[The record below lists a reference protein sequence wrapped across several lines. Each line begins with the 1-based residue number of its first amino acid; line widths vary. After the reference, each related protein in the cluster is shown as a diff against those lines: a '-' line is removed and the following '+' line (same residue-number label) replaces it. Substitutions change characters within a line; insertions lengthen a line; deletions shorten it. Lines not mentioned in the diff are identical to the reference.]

1 MAAQTVAQAGAS
13 VSSFSSA
20 LKNVYLPGIREELNE
35 KTNLLDLFTEG
46 DLTQYEWQGNQLVF
60 ALHSSRNYSGV
71 LYVAEG
77 GALPVAGSQG
87 VVNLLIPVCHLK
99 GRIQLSYEVMR
110 ASRSDKGSFVRAMDL
125 EQKGLVN
132 DVARQRN
139 RALAGFGS
147 EILAQ
152 STLSTSGVSFTV
164 DNPGG
169 VLGTVNPTRFIKV
182 GMVITSQLLTSPYTV
197 HGVGT
202 VTAVSGNLV
211 TLAAAMG
218 TTSND
223 AISLG
228 TTSVSASGEGSYG
241 GNPGPDGTV
250 VGDSADI
257 ASQGILGLVDNG
269 TYVATIFG
277 LGRTANAFYN
287 STVMPNV
294 GTINT
299 DILQRGVDNAEEVS
313 GEMIDK
319 FVCHSSVR
327 REISKMTEADRRYDA
342 TGAAKN
348 YDAGTLA
355 GANKKDLTY
364 NGWSFRTDKDFA
376 YGYLA
381 GINSSHLQWLPET
394 KGEWAEDDGT
404 ILLRIANV
412 DAYEARFRVSEN
424 FATDKA
430 NAHCMWSGITVNI
443 TSGVYA
449 D

>member
-1 MAAQTVAQAGAS
+1 MSQSVANFGA
-13 VSSFSSA
+13 A

-46 DLTQYEWQGNQLVF
+46 DLTQYEWQGNALIF

-71 LYVAEG
+71 MYVAEG
-77 GALPVAGSQG
+77 NGLPTAGNQG
-87 VVNLLIPVCHLK
+87 VVNLTIPIAHLK

-110 ASRSDKGSFVRAMDL
+110 ASRSDKGAFVRAMDL

-147 EILAQ
+147 EILAVVIGTTNQ
-152 STLSTSGVSFTV
+152 ATLQIE
-164 DNPGG
+164 NPGG
-169 VLGTVNPTRFIKV
+169 VSGTVNPGRFLKA
-182 GMVITSQLLTSPYTV
+182 GMVVAVQDATA
-197 HGVGT
+197 GT
-202 VTAVSGNLV
+202 VNGFGTVVSVSGATLV
-211 TLAAAMG
+211 LSASVSVTANNVITLATNSTG
-218 TTSND
+218 TNQ
-223 AISLG
+223 
-228 TTSVSASGEGSYG
+228 GSYG
-241 GNPGPDGTV
+241 LNNG
-250 VGDSADI
+250 SAGSAASDI
-257 ASQGILGLVDNG
+257 ASMGVMGLVDNG
-269 TYVATIFG
+269 TFVSTIFG
-277 LGRTANAFYN
+277 LSRSANAFYN
-287 STVMPNV
+287 STVMANV

-299 DILQRGVDNAEEVS
+299 DILQRGIDNTEEVS

-319 FVCHSSVR
+319 FVCHSSLR
-327 REISKMTEADRRYDA
+327 REISKLTEADRRY
-342 TGAAKN
+342 AAEGSPKN

-381 GINSSHLQWLPET
+381 AINTSHLTWLPET

-404 ILLRIANV
+404 ILLRVSNI
-412 DAYEARFRVSEN
+412 DAYEARFRVSEQ
-424 FATDKA
+424 FATDKS
-430 NAHCMWSGITVNI
+430 NAHCMFSGITVNV
-443 TSGVYA
+443 TSGVTA

>member
-1 MAAQTVAQAGAS
+1 MSQSVAN
-13 VSSFSSA
+13 FSAA

-46 DLTQYEWQGNQLVF
+46 DLTQYEWQGANLIF
-60 ALHSSRNYSGV
+60 ALHSSRNYTGV
-71 LYVAEG
+71 MYVAEG
-77 GALPVAGSQG
+77 GALPTAGNQSIA
-87 VVNLLIPVCHLK
+87 NLTIPVCHLK

-147 EILAQ
+147 EILAVV
-152 STLSTSGVSFTV
+152 TVSTSGTV
-164 DNPGG
+164 VTINNPGG
-169 VLGTVNPTRFIKV
+169 VGGTTNPTRFIKA
-182 GMVITSQLLTSPYTV
+182 GMVLVQQAAAGGAVIS
-197 HGVGT
+197 VGT
-202 VTAVSGNLV
+202 VASVSGALVTMTGVVSSTATAVL
-211 TLAAAMG
+211 
-218 TTSND
+218 
-223 AISLG
+223 SLG
-228 TTSVSASGEGSYG
+228 TTSIAATGAGSYG
-241 GNPGPDGTV
+241 GNSGTA
-250 VGDSADI
+250 GTDAADI
-257 ASQGILGLVDNG
+257 ASQGVLGLIDNG
-269 TYVATIFG
+269 TFVATIFG
-277 LGRTANAFYN
+277 LSRTANAFYN
-287 STVMPNV
+287 STVLTNV

-299 DILQRGVDNAEEVS
+299 DILQRGVDNCEEIS

-319 FVCHSSVR
+319 FICHSSVR
-327 REISKMTEADRRYDA
+327 REVSKLTEADRRYESDNKP
-342 TGAAKN
+342 KN

-381 GINSSHLQWLPET
+381 GVNTSHLQWLPET

-404 ILLRIANV
+404 ILLRVANI
-412 DAYEARFRVSEN
+412 DAYEARFRISEN

-430 NAHCMWSGITVNI
+430 NAHVMWSGITVNI
-443 TSGVYA
+443 TSGVFA

>member
-1 MAAQTVAQAGAS
+1 MPTGLS
-13 VSSFSSA
+13 VSGFSAA

-71 LYVAEG
+71 MYVAEG
-77 GALPVAGSQG
+77 GALPTAGSQG
-87 VVNLLIPVCHLK
+87 TTNLNIPIAHLK

-139 RALAGFGS
+139 RAMAGFGS
-147 EILAQ
+147 EILA
-152 STLSTSGVSFTV
+152 VITV
-164 DNPGG
+164 NTTGTVWTINNPGG
-169 VLGTVNPTRFIKV
+169 VGGTTNPTRFIKP
-182 GMVITSQLLTSPYTV
+182 GMVIASQAAAGGAV

-202 VTAVSGNLV
+202 VVSATGSLV
-211 TLAAAMG
+211 TLNVSATATVGDVLSLA
-218 TTSND
+218 TTS
-223 AISLG
+223 L
-228 TTSVSASGEGSYG
+228 SASGAGSYG
-241 GNPGPDGTV
+241 GNSGSAGT
-250 VGDSADI
+250 DAADL

-269 TYVATIFG
+269 TFVATIFG
-277 LGRTANAFYN
+277 LSRTANAFYN
-287 STVMPNV
+287 STVLTNV

-299 DILQRGVDNAEEVS
+299 DILQRGVDNCEEIS

-319 FVCHSSVR
+319 FICHSSVR
-327 REISKMTEADRRYDA
+327 REISKLTEADRRY
-342 TGAAKN
+342 AASN
-348 YDAGTLA
+348 SPQNFDAGTQA
-355 GANKKDLTY
+355 GAGKKDLTY

-381 GINSSHLQWLPET
+381 GVNTSHLFYLPET

-404 ILLRIANV
+404 ILLRVANV
-412 DAYEARFRVSEN
+412 DAYEARYRISEN

-430 NAHCMWSGITVNI
+430 NAHCMWSGITVNV
-443 TSGVYA
+443 TSGVYS

>member
-1 MAAQTVAQAGAS
+1 MSVGAT

-71 LYVAEG
+71 MYVQEG
-77 GALPVAGSQG
+77 GGLPVAGSQG
-87 VVNLLIPVCHLK
+87 VVNLLIPVLHLK

-147 EILAQ
+147 EILA
-152 STLSTSGVSFTV
+152 VVTV
-164 DNPGG
+164 ATNGTVVTIDNPGG
-169 VLGTVNPTRFIKV
+169 VAGTVNPVRFIKPT
-182 GMVITSQLLTSPYTV
+182 MILAITSTV
-197 HGVGT
+197 PAFRTIGT
-202 VTAVSGNLV
+202 VASATGSFVTFTGIVSASVGDVL
-211 TLAAAMG
+211 T
-218 TTSND
+218 
-223 AISLG
+223 LG
-228 TTSVSASGEGSYG
+228 TTNIANAGSYG
-241 GNPGPDGTV
+241 GNYGDNGNGV
-250 VGDSADI
+250 AVGSDAADI
-257 ASQGILGLVDNG
+257 APQGILGLVDNG
-269 TYVATIFG
+269 TFVATIFG
-277 LGRTANAFYN
+277 LGRTANTFYN
-287 STVMPNV
+287 STVMPNI

-299 DILQRGVDNAEEVS
+299 DILQRGVDNTEELS

-404 ILLRIANV
+404 ILLRIANQ

-430 NAHCMWSGITVNI
+430 NAHCMFSGITVNV

>member
-1 MAAQTVAQAGAS
+1 MSTGQNVAG
-13 VSSFSSA
+13 FSAA

-71 LYVAEG
+71 MYVAEG
-77 GALPVAGSQG
+77 NGLPTAGSQG
-87 VVNLLIPVCHLK
+87 TANLLVPIAHLK

-110 ASRSDKGSFVRAMDL
+110 ASRSDKGAFVRAMDL

-139 RALAGFGS
+139 RALAGYGS
-147 EILAQ
+147 EVLAVITTGAT
-152 STLSTSGVSFTV
+152 STLQTIS
-164 DNPGG
+164 NPGG
-169 VLGTVNPTRFIKV
+169 VAGTVNPGRFLKPN
-182 GMVITSQLLTSPYTV
+182 MVIVVTDPT
-197 HGVGT
+197 GT
-202 VTAVSGNLV
+202 TIRSTTTASVVSVSGSVL
-211 TLAAAMG
+211 TLSASIA
-218 TTSND
+218 TTTAD
-223 AISLG
+223 IITLG
-228 TTSVSASGEGSYG
+228 TSSTVSTGQGSY
-241 GNPGPDGTV
+241 NN
-250 VGDSADI
+250 
-257 ASQGILGLVDNG
+257 ASMGILGIVDTS
-269 TYVATIFG
+269 TYVTTIFG
-277 LGRTANAFYN
+277 LNRTTTANAFFA
-287 STVMPNV
+287 STVMGSV

-299 DILQRGVDNAEEVS
+299 DILQRGVDNCEEVS

-327 REISKMTEADRRYDA
+327 REISKLTEADRRYA
-342 TGAAKN
+342 AEGPAKN

-376 YGYLA
+376 YGTLA
-381 GINSSHLQWLPET
+381 GVNTSHLFWTPET
-394 KGEWAEDDGT
+394 KGEWADDDGT
-404 ILLRIANV
+404 ILLRVANI

-424 FATDKA
+424 YVSDKG
-430 NAHCMWSGITVNI
+430 NSMVRWDGITTNVS
-443 TSGVYA
+443 SGVYA

>member
-1 MAAQTVAQAGAS
+1 MTTGAT
-13 VSSFSSA
+13 VSSFSAA

-71 LYVAEG
+71 MYVSEG
-77 GALPVAGSQG
+77 EGLPTAGSQG
-87 VVNLLIPVCHLK
+87 ITNLLIPIAHLK

-110 ASRSDKGSFVRAMDL
+110 ASRSDKGAFVRAMDL

-139 RALAGFGS
+139 RALAGYGA
-147 EILAQ
+147 EVLAVITTGAT
-152 STLSTSGVSFTV
+152 STLQTIE
-164 DNPGG
+164 NPGG
-169 VLGTVNPTRFIKV
+169 VTGTVNPGRFLKPN
-182 GMVITSQLLTSPYTV
+182 MVIVITDPT
-197 HGVGT
+197 GT
-202 VTAVSGNLV
+202 TIRSTTTAAVVSVSGAVL
-211 TLAAAMG
+211 TLG
-218 TTSND
+218 TSIATTTND
-223 AISLG
+223 IISLG
-228 TTSVSASGEGSYG
+228 TSSLVSTGQTSYNDASM
-241 GNPGPDGTV
+241 
-250 VGDSADI
+250 
-257 ASQGILGLVDNG
+257 GILGIVDSS
-269 TYVATIFG
+269 TYVTTIFG
-277 LGRTANAFYN
+277 LNRTTTANAFFQ
-287 STVMPNV
+287 STVMGST

-299 DILQRGVDNAEEVS
+299 DILQRGVDNCEEVS

-319 FVCHSSVR
+319 FICHSSVR
-327 REISKMTEADRRYDA
+327 REISKLTEADRRYASDA
-342 TGAAKN
+342 KPAN

-376 YGYLA
+376 YGTLA
-381 GINSSHLQWLPET
+381 GVNTSHLQWLPET

-404 ILLRIANV
+404 ILLRVANV

-424 FATDKA
+424 FSSDKG
-430 NAHCMWSGITVNI
+430 NSHVRWDGITTNVTSGI
-443 TSGVYA
+443 YA

>member
-1 MAAQTVAQAGAS
+1 MAGQT
-13 VSSFSSA
+13 VSSFSAA

-46 DLTQYEWQGNQLVF
+46 DLTQYEWQGSALIL

-71 LYVAEG
+71 MYVAEG
-77 GALPVAGSQG
+77 GALPTAGSQG
-87 VVNLLIPVCHLK
+87 IVNLTIPIAHLK

-147 EILAQ
+147 EILAVVTV
-152 STLSTSGVSFTV
+152 STLGTV
-164 DNPGG
+164 ITVNNPGG
-169 VLGTVNPTRFIKV
+169 VSGTTNPVRFIKP
-182 GMVITSQLLTSPYTV
+182 GMVLVQQAASGGAVVS
-197 HGVGT
+197 VGT
-202 VTAVSGNLV
+202 VVSVSGSLVTMNAAVSSTATNVL
-211 TLAAAMG
+211 T
-218 TTSND
+218 
-223 AISLG
+223 LG
-228 TTSVSASGEGSYG
+228 TTSLSATGAGSYG
-241 GNPGPDGTV
+241 GNSG
-250 VGDSADI
+250 SAGSDASDI
-257 ASQGILGLVDNG
+257 ASQGVLGLVDNG
-269 TYVATIFG
+269 TFVATIFG
-277 LGRTANAFYN
+277 LSRTANAFFN
-287 STVMPNV
+287 STVLTNV

-299 DILQRGVDNAEEVS
+299 DILQRGVDNCEELS
-313 GEMIDK
+313 GQMIDK

-327 REISKMTEADRRYDA
+327 REISKLTEADRRY
-342 TGAAKN
+342 AADSKPQN
-348 YDAGTLA
+348 FDAGTLA

-381 GINSSHLQWLPET
+381 GINTSHMLWFPET

-404 ILLRIANV
+404 ILLRVANI
-412 DAYEARFRVSEN
+412 DAYEARFRISEN
-424 FATDKA
+424 FGTDQA
-430 NAHCMWSGITVNI
+430 NSHCLWSGITVNV

>member
-1 MAAQTVAQAGAS
+1 MAGAT

-71 LYVAEG
+71 MYVAEG

-87 VVNLLIPVCHLK
+87 VVNLNIPIAHLK

-147 EILAQ
+147 EILAV

-169 VLGTVNPTRFIKV
+169 VLGTTNPVRFIKV
-182 GMVITSQLLTSPYTV
+182 GMIIVSQAVVGGAV

-202 VTAVSGNLV
+202 VTAVSGSLV
-211 TLAAAMG
+211 TVAAAMG
-218 TTSND
+218 STSGD
-223 AISLG
+223 VITLG
-228 TTSVSASGEGSYG
+228 TTSVSATGAGSYG
-241 GNPGPDGTV
+241 LNPGPDGTV
-250 VGDSADI
+250 GADTSDI
-257 ASQGILGLVDNG
+257 ASQGILGLIDNG
-269 TYVATIFG
+269 TYIATIFG

-287 STVMPNV
+287 STVMTNV

-299 DILQRGVDNAEEVS
+299 DILQRGVDNTEEVS

-319 FVCHSSVR
+319 FICHSSVR
-327 REISKMTEADRRYDA
+327 REISKLTEADRRYASDA
-342 TGAAKN
+342 APKN

-376 YGYLA
+376 YGCLA
-381 GINSSHLQWLPET
+381 GVNTSHLQWLPET

-404 ILLRIANV
+404 ILLRVANV

-430 NAHCMWSGITVNI
+430 NAHVMFSGVTVNI

>member
-1 MAAQTVAQAGAS
+1 MAGAT
-13 VSSFSSA
+13 VTSFSSA

-139 RALAGFGS
+139 RALSGFGS
-147 EILAQ
+147 EILA
-152 STLSTSGVSFTV
+152 VVTV
-164 DNPGG
+164 ATGAGSVITIDNPGG
-169 VLGTVNPTRFIKV
+169 VSGTVNPGRFVKI
-182 GMVITSQLLTSPYTV
+182 GMILAITATAGSTV
-197 HGVGT
+197 PRSIAT

-211 TLAAAMG
+211 TFNATVTASVSDVLTLG
-218 TTSND
+218 STSLTTSG
-223 AISLG
+223 S
-228 TTSVSASGEGSYG
+228 GSYG
-241 GNPGPDGTV
+241 GNSG
-250 VGDSADI
+250 SAGSD
-257 ASQGILGLVDNG
+257 ASDLAPQGILGLVDNA
-269 TYVATIFG
+269 TFVATIFG
-277 LGRTANAFYN
+277 LSRTANTFYE

-299 DILQRGVDNAEEVS
+299 DILQRGVDNCEEVS

-319 FVCHSSVR
+319 FICHSSLR
-327 REISKMTEADRRYDA
+327 REISKLTEADRRYASDA
-342 TGAAKN
+342 AAHN

-381 GINSSHLQWLPET
+381 GVNTSHLQWLPET

-430 NAHCMWSGITVNI
+430 NAHVMYSGITVNV

>member
-1 MAAQTVAQAGAS
+1 MAGAT

-77 GALPVAGSQG
+77 GALPTAGSQG

-147 EILAQ
+147 EILA
-152 STLSTSGVSFTV
+152 VVTV
-164 DNPGG
+164 ATAAGSVVTINNPGG
-169 VLGTVNPTRFIKV
+169 VSGTVNPTRFIKP
-182 GMVITSQLLTSPYTV
+182 GMVIAIQPNNAATV
-197 HGVGT
+197 RTIFTVSAASGSL
-202 VTAVSGNLV
+202 VTANSAGV
-211 TLAAAMG
+211 TASVGDVL
-218 TTSND
+218 T
-223 AISLG
+223 LG
-228 TTSVSASGEGSYG
+228 TTSVSAAGSGSYG
-241 GNPGPDGTV
+241 QNSG
-250 VGDSADI
+250 SAGSD
-257 ASQGILGLVDNG
+257 ASDLAPQGILGLVDNA
-269 TYVATIFG
+269 TFVATIFG
-277 LGRTANAFYN
+277 LSRTANTFYE

-319 FVCHSSVR
+319 FICHSSVR
-327 REISKMTEADRRYDA
+327 REISKLTEADRRYDA

-430 NAHCMWSGITVNI
+430 NAHCMFSGITVNV

>member
-1 MAAQTVAQAGAS
+1 MSTGQTVSG
-13 VSSFSSA
+13 FSAA

-46 DLTQYEWQGNQLVF
+46 DLTQYEWQGANLIM

-71 LYVAEG
+71 MYVAEG
-77 GALPVAGSQG
+77 GALPTAGSQG
-87 VVNLLIPVCHLK
+87 TVDLTIPVCHLK

-139 RALAGFGS
+139 RALSGFGS
-147 EILAQ
+147 EILAVVTV
-152 STLSTSGVSFTV
+152 STVGTV
-164 DNPGG
+164 VTIDNPGG
-169 VLGTVNPTRFIKV
+169 VSGTTNPSRFIKPN
-182 GMVITSQLLTSPYTV
+182 MVLVQQAASGGAVVSVATV
-197 HGVGT
+197 VS
-202 VTAVSGNLV
+202 VSGSLV
-211 TLAAAMG
+211 TMSASVSS
-218 TTSND
+218 TSTNVLT
-223 AISLG
+223 LG
-228 TTSVSASGEGSYG
+228 TTSLSASGAGSYG
-241 GNPGPDGTV
+241 GNSG
-250 VGDSADI
+250 SAGSDASDI

-269 TYVATIFG
+269 TFVATIFG
-277 LGRTANAFYN
+277 LSRTANAFYN

-299 DILQRGVDNAEEVS
+299 DILQRGVDNTEEVS

-319 FVCHSSVR
+319 FICHSSLR
-327 REISKMTEADRRYDA
+327 REISKLTEADRRYASDA
-342 TGAAKN
+342 APHN

-381 GINSSHLQWLPET
+381 GVNTSHLQWLPET

-404 ILLRIANV
+404 ILLRVANI

-430 NAHCMWSGITVNI
+430 NAHCMWSGVSVNI

>member
-1 MAAQTVAQAGAS
+1 MSQTT
-13 VSSFSSA
+13 SSFSAA

-46 DLTQYEWQGNQLVF
+46 DLTQYEWQGEQLVF

-71 LYVAEG
+71 MYVPEG
-77 GALPVAGSQG
+77 GGLPTAGNQG
-87 VVNLLIPVCHLK
+87 VTDLLIPIAHLK

-110 ASRSDKGSFVRAMDL
+110 ASRSDKGAFVRAMDL

-139 RALAGFGS
+139 RALAGYGA
-147 EILAQ
+147 EVLAVITTGAT
-152 STLSTSGVSFTV
+152 STLQTIE
-164 DNPGG
+164 NPGG
-169 VLGTVNPTRFIKV
+169 VTGTVNPGRFLKP
-182 GMVITSQLLTSPYTV
+182 GMIIVITDPT
-197 HGVGT
+197 GT
-202 VTAVSGNLV
+202 TIRSTTTASVVSVSGAVL
-211 TLAAAMG
+211 TLSVSIA
-218 TTSND
+218 TTTAD
-223 AISLG
+223 IITLG
-228 TTSVSASGEGSYG
+228 TSSLVSTGQGSFDDASM
-241 GNPGPDGTV
+241 
-250 VGDSADI
+250 
-257 ASQGILGLVDNG
+257 GILGLVDNG
-269 TYVATIFG
+269 TQVQTLFG
-277 LGRTANAFYN
+277 LNTTSVAGAFFQ
-287 STVMPNV
+287 STVMTNV

-299 DILQRGVDNAEEVS
+299 DILQRGVDNCEEVS

-319 FVCHSSVR
+319 FICHSSLR
-327 REISKMTEADRRYDA
+327 REISKLTEADRRYASDVA
-342 TGAAKN
+342 PHN

-381 GINSSHLQWLPET
+381 GVNTSHLQWLPET

-404 ILLRIANV
+404 VLLRVANV

-424 FATDKA
+424 FATDKR
-430 NAHCMWSGITVNI
+430 NSHVMYEGVTVNV
-443 TSGVYA
+443 TSGVTA

>member
-1 MAAQTVAQAGAS
+1 
-13 VSSFSSA
+13 
-20 LKNVYLPGIREELNE
+20 
-35 KTNLLDLFTEG
+35 LFTEG

-139 RALAGFGS
+139 RALSGFGS
-147 EILAQ
+147 EILA
-152 STLSTSGVSFTV
+152 VVTV
-164 DNPGG
+164 ATAGSVLTIDNPGG
-169 VLGTVNPTRFIKV
+169 VAGTVNPTRFIKPNMILAV
-182 GMVITSQLLTSPYTV
+182 TSTANAIRSIA
-197 HGVGT
+197 T
-202 VTAVSGNLV
+202 VTAASTLYV
-211 TLAAAMG
+211 TFNA
-218 TTSND
+218 S
-223 AISLG
+223 ISASVGDILNLG
-228 TTSVSASGEGSYG
+228 TTSVSASGSGSFG
-241 GNPGPDGTV
+241 GNYSNGVAGQTGSPTD
-250 VGDSADI
+250 
-257 ASQGILGLVDNG
+257 ASDLAPQGVLGLVDNG
-269 TYVATIFG
+269 SFVATIFG
-277 LGRTANAFYN
+277 LSRTANAFYD

-381 GINSSHLQWLPET
+381 GLNTSHLQWLPET

-430 NAHCMWSGITVNI
+430 NAHVMFSGVTVNV

>member
-1 MAAQTVAQAGAS
+1 MAGQS
-13 VSSFSSA
+13 VSSFSAA

-46 DLTQYEWQGNQLVF
+46 DLTQYEWQGNQLVM
-60 ALHSSRNYSGV
+60 ALHSARNYSGV
-71 LYVAEG
+71 MYVAEG
-77 GALPVAGSQG
+77 GALPTAGSQG
-87 VVNLLIPVCHLK
+87 LANLNIPIAHLK

-139 RALAGFGS
+139 RALSGFGS
-147 EILAQ
+147 EILAVV
-152 STLSTSGVSFTV
+152 TVSTSGTV
-164 DNPGG
+164 ITINNPGG
-169 VLGTVNPTRFIKV
+169 VGGTTNPSRFIKA
-182 GMVITSQLLTSPYTV
+182 GMVLVSQAASGGAI

-202 VTAVSGNLV
+202 VSSVSGSLV
-211 TLAAAMG
+211 TMAGVVGA
-218 TTSND
+218 TSTD
-223 AISLG
+223 VLTLG
-228 TTSVSASGEGSYG
+228 TTSLVATGAGSYG
-241 GNPGPDGTV
+241 GNSGAAGS
-250 VGDSADI
+250 DSADI

-269 TYVATIFG
+269 TFVATIFG
-277 LGRTANAFYN
+277 LSRTANAFYN

-299 DILQRGVDNAEEVS
+299 DILQRGVDNCEELS
-313 GEMIDK
+313 GQMIDK

-327 REISKMTEADRRYDA
+327 REISKLTEADRRYSSDA
-342 TGAAKN
+342 TPKN
-348 YDAGTLA
+348 YDAGTSA
-355 GANKKDLTY
+355 GANKRDLTY

-381 GINSSHLQWLPET
+381 GINSSHLYWLPET

-404 ILLRIANV
+404 ILLRVANV
-412 DAYEARFRVSEN
+412 DAYEARFRISEN
-424 FATDKA
+424 FSTDQA
-430 NAHCMWSGITVNI
+430 NAHVLWSGITVNV
-443 TSGVYA
+443 TSGVFA